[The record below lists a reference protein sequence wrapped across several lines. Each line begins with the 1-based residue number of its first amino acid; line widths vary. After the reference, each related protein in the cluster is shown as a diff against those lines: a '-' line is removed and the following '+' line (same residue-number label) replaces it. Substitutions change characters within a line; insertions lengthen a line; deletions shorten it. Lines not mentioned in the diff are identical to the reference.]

1 MDISLPFFSGYYWCA
16 EIRKISPVP
25 IIFLSS
31 AADEMNQVMA
41 LSMGGDDFIAKPFGM
56 ELAIAKIGAV
66 LRRAYDLPAASSQ
79 LHAGNA
85 VLDLQEAA
93 LVSGSELHAGNAVLD
108 LQEAALVSGSE
119 KISLSK
125 NEFLILRILFEHK
138 NSPVSREELIRALW
152 NDESFI
158 DDNTLTVNIA
168 RIRKKLEEIGLR
180 DFIQTRKG
188 LGYLILIRALWND
201 ESFIDDNTLTVNIA
215 RIRKKLEEIGLR
227 DFIQTRKGLGYL
239 IEEKLHD

>member
-1 MDISLPFFSGYYWCA
+1 MIYVLEDDA
-16 EIRKISPVP
+16 NIRKLVDYALTREGYSVEGFGTPADFWAAVGRQLPQLVLLDIMLPQEDGLSVLQKLRSRSDTRRLPV
-25 IIFLSS
+25 IMLTARSS
-31 AADEMNQVMA
+31 EFDKVTGLDSGAD
-41 LSMGGDDFIAKPFGM
+41 DYIAKPFGM
-56 ELAIAKIGAV
+56 ELAISKIGAV

-93 LVSGSELHAGNAVLD
+93 LVSGSE
-108 LQEAALVSGSE
+108 
-119 KISLSK
+119 KTSLSK

-188 LGYLILIRALWND
+188 LGYLI
-201 ESFIDDNTLTVNIA
+201 
-215 RIRKKLEEIGLR
+215 
-227 DFIQTRKGLGYL
+227 
-239 IEEKLHD
+239 EEKVHD